1 MRANEILDSEF
12 LQVRARILEVAAAFD
27 RMDRATGEIQTDER
41 FKLLQ
46 QALQLT
52 LDANDPSRA
61 ESICSSFSAVAWRVL
76 NRLKRLLKSDLTWLT
91 V

>member
-61 ESICSSFSAVAWRVL
+61 EQMQLLFSRDYDPAWREHFGL
-76 NRLKRLLKSDLTWLT
+76 DRKRDSEN
-91 V
+91 